1 MYYVYYELD
10 RNFVQVSGSCGPQSA
25 RAQFIA
31 DAQTVTLVIIIWSS
45 RRVSE
50 EGAVGAGYAFR
61 SKHCFNNKNEVSL
74 MLAQHGP
81 QQRPTT

>member
-1 MYYVYYELD
+1 MCHS
-10 RNFVQVSGSCGPQSA
+10 SGHQDGFPRRCGPQSA

-50 EGAVGAGYAFR
+50 EGADGAGYAFR